1 MAALAMRAREFG
13 DAEAG
18 WLGAE
23 YWLSHKREG
32 KNTSE
37 PKTVAINAVFSHLG

>member
-1 MAALAMRAREFG
+1 MAALAMPAPEFG

-23 YWLSHKREG
+23 YWLNQKNEG
-32 KNTSE
+32 KNTSK
-37 PKTVAINAVFSHLG
+37 PKTVTINAVFSHLG